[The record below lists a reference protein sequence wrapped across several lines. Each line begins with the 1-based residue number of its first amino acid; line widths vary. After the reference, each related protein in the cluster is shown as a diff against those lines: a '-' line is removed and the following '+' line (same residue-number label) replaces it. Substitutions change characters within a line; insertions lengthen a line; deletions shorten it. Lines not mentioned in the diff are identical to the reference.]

1 MSRKLYV
8 HNLETNFGGIKN
20 KIENL
25 KKNKTKKKGTV
36 TTAHK
41 IKQ

>member
-8 HNLETNFGGIKN
+8 HNLTTNFRGIKN

-25 KKNKTKKKGTV
+25 KKIKLRKKGL
-36 TTAHK
+36 
-41 IKQ
+41 

>member
-8 HNLETNFGGIKN
+8 HNLTTNFRGIKN

-36 TTAHK
+36 TTAPK
-41 IKQ
+41 VIQ

>member
-8 HNLETNFGGIKN
+8 HNLTTNFRDIKN

-25 KKNKTKKKGTV
+25 KKNKTNKKGTV

-41 IKQ
+41 VI